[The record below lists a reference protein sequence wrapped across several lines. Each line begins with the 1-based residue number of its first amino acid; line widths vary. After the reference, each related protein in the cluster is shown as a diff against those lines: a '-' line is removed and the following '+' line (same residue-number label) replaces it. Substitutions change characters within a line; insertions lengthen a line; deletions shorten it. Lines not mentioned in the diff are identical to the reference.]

1 MARRSR
7 SALERATVVTPDLE
21 RSETRAKSRR
31 GFLLALPGYAYLM
44 IFFAVPMLII
54 FVYSFGTRSA
64 TGRTILGD
72 WNLDSYRRLF
82 DDFVLSVMWRSFWLA
97 LVTTVI
103 CLVISYPFAYYIAT
117 RGPRLRGLLM
127 VLVMIPF
134 WTNFLVRTYAWRLIL
149 GRNGPL
155 SALLGFFGIEE
166 ARLLFTNTAILIGL
180 VYGHLPFMV
189 LPLYASIERLDW
201 SLVEA
206 ARDLYAS
213 GWKAFRKVTLPLS
226 MPGVVGGTILT
237 FIPSFGA
244 YIEPELLG
252 GAQTMMLGSFIE
264 NQYYAVSDW
273 PFGSALSFVIMVL
286 MLVGTIVYFR
296 KGGRTA

>member
-1 MARRSR
+1 MARRGKA
-7 SALERATVVTPDLE
+7 ALEEGVVVTPELE
-21 RSETRAKSRR
+21 HAAAKAESRR
-31 GFLLALPGYAYLM
+31 GFLLALPGYAYKV

-64 TGRTILGD
+64 TGKTILGD

-82 DDFVLSVMWRSFWLA
+82 DELVLGVMWRSLWLA
-97 LVTTVI
+97 LATTVI
-103 CLVISYPFAYYIAT
+103 CLLISYPFAYYIAT
-117 RGPRLRGLLM
+117 RGVRLRGLLM

-155 SALLGFFGIEE
+155 ASVLGWMGIEE

-189 LPLYASIERLDW
+189 LPLYAAIERLDW
-201 SLVEA
+201 SLVEG

-213 GWKAFRKVTLPLS
+213 AWKAFRKVTLPLS
-226 MPGVVGGTILT
+226 MPGVLGGTILT
-237 FIPSFGA
+237 FIPAFGA

-252 GAQTMMLGSFIE
+252 GAQTLMLGSFIQK
-264 NQYYAVSDW
+264 QYYAVSDW
-273 PFGSALSFVIMVL
+273 PFGSALSFVIMAL
-286 MLVGTIVYFR
+286 MLIGTFVYFR
-296 KGGRTA
+296 RGGTTQ

>member
-1 MARRSR
+1 MARRGK
-7 SALERATVVTPDLE
+7 ATAEEVAVITPDLE
-21 RSETRAKSRR
+21 RSATRAESRR
-31 GFLLALPGYAYLM
+31 GFLMALPGYAYLV

-64 TGRTILGD
+64 TGKTILGN
-72 WNLDSYRRLF
+72 WNFESYRRLF
-82 DDFVLSVMWRSFWLA
+82 DHLVLGVMWRSLWLA
-97 LVTTVI
+97 VATTAI
-103 CLVISYPFAYYIAT
+103 CLLISYPFAYYIAT

-155 SALLGFFGIEE
+155 AAVLGWFGLEDT
-166 ARLLFTNTAILIGL
+166 RLLFTTTAVLIGL

-206 ARDLYAS
+206 ARDLYAG

-237 FIPSFGA
+237 FIPCFGA

-252 GAQTMMLGSFIE
+252 GAQTLMLGSFIQK
-264 NQYYAVSDW
+264 QYYAVSDW
-273 PFGSALSFVIMVL
+273 PFGSALSFVIMAL
-286 MLVGTIVYFR
+286 MLAGTIVYFR
-296 KGGRTA
+296 RGGRTV

>member
-1 MARRSR
+1 MAPKGK
-7 SALERATVVTPDLE
+7 AVLEPETAVTPDLE
-21 RSETRAKSRR
+21 QSATRAESRR
-31 GFLLALPGYAYLM
+31 GFLLGLPGYAYL
-44 IFFAVPMLII
+44 ILFFAVPMLII

-64 TGRTILGD
+64 TGKTVLGD
-72 WNLDSYRRLF
+72 WNVESYRRLF
-82 DDFVLSVMWRSFWLA
+82 DDLVLGILWRSLWLA
-97 LVTTVI
+97 AATTA
-103 CLVISYPFAYYIAT
+103 ISLLLAYPFAYYIAS
-117 RGPRLRGLLM
+117 RGPRLRNLLL

-155 SALLGFFGIEE
+155 SVLLGWLGVEE
-166 ARLLFTNTAILIGL
+166 TRLLFTNSAILIGL

-213 GWKAFRKVTLPLS
+213 GFKAFRKVTLPLS
-226 MPGVVGGTILT
+226 MPGVIGGTILT

-273 PFGSALSFVIMVL
+273 PFGSALSFVIMAL
-286 MLVGTIVYFR
+286 MLVGTILYLR